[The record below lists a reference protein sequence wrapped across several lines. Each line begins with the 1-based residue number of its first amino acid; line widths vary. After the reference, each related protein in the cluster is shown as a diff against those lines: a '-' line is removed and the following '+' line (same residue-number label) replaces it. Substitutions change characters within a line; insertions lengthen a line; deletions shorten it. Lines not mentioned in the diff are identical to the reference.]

1 MMSMTNADREST
13 SLTDTIITLPK
24 GPHTLVN
31 RLKHYVINGLK
42 FRSSNVEA
50 NKKTQNRGVNVATES
65 GITYYGVLIDIIELN
80 YSGNIRRVIRVYMG

>member
-1 MMSMTNADREST
+1 MSMTNADREST

-24 GPHTLVN
+24 GPYTLVN

-65 GITYYGVLIDIIELN
+65 SITYYGVLIDIIELN
-80 YSGNIRRVIRVYMG
+80 YSGNIRCVIQGYMG